1 MKGFAYMHRFTLLA
15 GTALLAMAGAPAFA
29 ADEAPPQASDDFHLN
44 QPAEIIITAPFVR
57 NRADVLSGTSVL
69 TGENLARELRPTIG
83 DTLSRQAGVSS
94 TSFGPNASRPVL
106 RGFQGER
113 IRVLTDGIGS
123 FDVSN
128 TSVDHAV
135 VINPLLAERIEVL
148 RGPAS
153 LLFGSSA
160 IGGVVNV
167 VDKRIPRAVPADFVH
182 IDALGT
188 YSSASDMWSGAGSVD
203 LPIAGQIVLH
213 VDGSYLDSQ
222 DLGVGGFVLSR
233 QARAEALASSNPEV
247 RELASLRN
255 RLPSSAAKT
264 WDLAGGASLITDR
277 GSLGFSVSRYENEY
291 QIPARYDLTTGE
303 GEAPT
308 LDMEQTRVDARAD
321 LALGGFFDR
330 IRARFGFADYQ
341 HAEIEEDGEVGTRFF
356 NEALE
361 GRLELSQTKRG
372 AWQGAIGAQLYI
384 RDFNV
389 VGEEAFVPKNETVQ
403 YGLFTLQS
411 FDWGKLKAEV
421 GGRVERTEVSS
432 NPIELDRRFTAW
444 SGSAGASYE
453 FVPAWRVGVNVSHT
467 ERAPSAE
474 ELFSNGPHKGTQ
486 AFEIGD
492 PNLRKERNLGVEAV
506 LRGSGRGFS
515 VEFSAYY
522 NRFRNFIYEAQT
534 GEIEDDLPV
543 FEFRQA
549 NARYWGLEAQASAE
563 LARVGET
570 VFSVDGVAD
579 YVRARIP
586 GVGPVPRIPPLRLLG
601 AVNATA
607 DRFTGRVEVE
617 HSFKQD
623 RVAEFETET
632 DAFTLVN
639 ASIGVR
645 PWGSGPRKPELL
657 VQANNIFDVDARRHA
672 SFLKDFAPLA
682 GRDIRVTLRAS
693 F

>member
-1 MKGFAYMHRFTLLA
+1 MHRFTLLA
-15 GTALLAMAGAPAFA
+15 GAALAFAASPAFA
-29 ADEAPPQASDDFHLN
+29 VDEAPPQAPDDFHVN

-69 TGENLARELRPTIG
+69 TGTDLARELRATIG
-83 DTLSRQAGVSS
+83 DTLSRQPGVSS

-135 VINPLLAERIEVL
+135 VINPLLAERVEVL

-167 VDKRIPRAVPADFVH
+167 VDKRIPRAVPTDFVH
-182 IDALGT
+182 VDAIGT

-203 LPIAGQIVLH
+203 LPVAGKIVLH
-213 VDGSYLDSQ
+213 VDGSYLDSS
-222 DLGVGGFVLSR
+222 DLRIGGFVLSR
-233 QARAEALASSNPEV
+233 EARAQALASSNPEV
-247 RELASLRN
+247 RELANLRN

-264 WDLAGGASLITDR
+264 WDIAGGASLITDR
-277 GSLGFSVSRYENEY
+277 GSLGFAVSRYENEY

-308 LDMEQTRVDARAD
+308 LDMQQTRVDARAD
-321 LALGGFFDR
+321 LALGGVFDR
-330 IRARFGFADYQ
+330 LRARFGYADYQ
-341 HAEIEEDGEVGTRFF
+341 HAEIEENGEVGTRFF
-356 NEALE
+356 NEGLE

-372 AWQGAIGAQLYI
+372 AWQGAIGAQLFI

-432 NPIELDRRFTAW
+432 NPIAADRRFTAL
-444 SGSAGASYE
+444 SGSVGASYE
-453 FVPAWRVGVNVSHT
+453 ILPSWRLGVNLSHT

-492 PNLRKERNLGVEAV
+492 PTLRKERNLGVEAV
-506 LRGSGRGFS
+506 LRGGGPGYSL
-515 VEFSAYY
+515 ELSAYY

-534 GEIEDDLPV
+534 GAIEDDLPV

-549 NARYWGLEAQASAE
+549 NARYWGVEAQASVDVATIGATGIS
-563 LARVGET
+563 L
-570 VFSVDGVAD
+570 DGVAD
-579 YVRARIP
+579 YVRATIP

-601 AVNATA
+601 AINATA
-607 DRFTGRVEVE
+607 ERFTGRVEVE

-623 RVAEFETET
+623 RVADFETET
-632 DAFTLVN
+632 DGFTLVN
-639 ASIGVR
+639 ASIGIR

-682 GRDIRVTLRAS
+682 GRDVRVTLRAS

>member
-1 MKGFAYMHRFTLLA
+1 MNRVSLFASV
-15 GTALLAMAGAPAFA
+15 ALSLIATPALA
-29 ADEAPPQASDDFHLN
+29 ADEAAAPPQTSDDFHVD

-57 NRADVLSGTSVL
+57 NRADVLSGTTVL
-69 TGENLARELRPTIG
+69 SGSALARELRPTIG
-83 DTLSRQAGVSS
+83 DTLSRQPGVSS

-167 VDKRIPRAVPADFVH
+167 IDKRIPRAVPTDFVH
-182 IDALGT
+182 VDAIGS
-188 YSSASDMWSGAGSVD
+188 YSSAADMWSGGGSLD
-203 LPIAGQIVLH
+203 LPVAGKIVLH
-213 VDGSYLDSQ
+213 VDGSYLDSD
-222 DLGVGGFVLSR
+222 DLRIGGFVLSR
-233 QARAEALASSNPEV
+233 EARAQAAASANPEV
-247 RELASLRN
+247 RELANLRN
-255 RLPSSAAKT
+255 RLPNSAART
-264 WDLAGGASLITDR
+264 WDVAGGASVITDR
-277 GSLGFSVSRYENEY
+277 GSLGFAVSRYENRY
-291 QIPARYDLTTGE
+291 GIPARFDLETGE

-321 LALGGFFDR
+321 LSVDGIFER
-330 IRARFGFADYQ
+330 IRARFGYADYQ

-356 NEALE
+356 NKGLE
-361 GRLELSQTKRG
+361 SRLELSQTKRG
-372 AWQGAIGAQLYI
+372 PWQGAVGAQLFI

-432 NPIELDRRFTAW
+432 NAIEVDRTFTAW
-444 SGSAGASYE
+444 SGSVGASYE
-453 FVPAWRVGVNVSHT
+453 IVPAWRLGVNLSHT

-492 PNLRKERNLGVEAV
+492 PTLRKERNLGVEAV
-506 LRGSGRGFS
+506 LRGGGNGFN
-515 VEFSAYY
+515 VELSAYY

-534 GEIEDDLPV
+534 GAIEDDLPV

-549 NARYWGLEAQASAE
+549 NARYWGIEAQASADITRIGGT
-563 LARVGET
+563 AI
-570 VFSVDGVAD
+570 SVDGVAD
-579 YVRARIP
+579 YVRATIP

-607 DRFTGRVEVE
+607 DRVTGRLEVE

-623 RVAEFETET
+623 RIAAFETET

-645 PWGSGPRKPELL
+645 PWGSGPRRPELL
-657 VQANNIFDVDARRHA
+657 VQASNIFDVDARRHA

-682 GRDIRVTLRAS
+682 GRDVRVTLRAS

>member
-1 MKGFAYMHRFTLLA
+1 MNRVSLLA
-15 GTALLAMAGAPAFA
+15 GVALSLFALPAQA
-29 ADEAPPQASDDFHLN
+29 ADDVAAAPPQTSDDFHID

-69 TGENLARELRPTIG
+69 SGSALARELRPTIG
-83 DTLSRQAGVSS
+83 DTLARQPGVSS

-167 VDKRIPRAVPADFVH
+167 IDKRIPRAVPTDFVH
-182 IDALGT
+182 VDAIGS
-188 YSSASDMWSGAGSVD
+188 YSSAADMWSGGGSLD
-203 LPIAGQIVLH
+203 LPVAGKIVLH
-213 VDGSYLDSQ
+213 VDGSYLESD
-222 DLGVGGFVLSR
+222 DLRIGGFVLSR
-233 QARAEALASSNPEV
+233 EARAQAAASANPEV
-247 RELASLRN
+247 RELANLRN
-255 RLPSSAAKT
+255 RLPSSAART
-264 WDLAGGASLITDR
+264 WDVAGGASVITDR
-277 GSLGFSVSRYENEY
+277 GSLGFAVSRYENEY
-291 QIPARYDLTTGE
+291 QIPARFDLETGE

-308 LDMEQTRVDARAD
+308 LDMQQTRVDARAD
-321 LALGGFFDR
+321 LSIDGFFDR
-330 IRARFGFADYQ
+330 IRARVGYADYQ

-356 NEALE
+356 NEGLE
-361 GRLELSQTKRG
+361 GRLELSQAKRG
-372 AWQGAIGAQLYI
+372 PWQGAIGAQLFI

-411 FDWGKLKAEV
+411 FDWGKLKGEV
-421 GGRVERTEVSS
+421 GGRIERTEVSS
-432 NPIELDRRFTAW
+432 TAIEVDRTFTAL
-444 SGSAGASYE
+444 SGSIGASYE
-453 FVPAWRVGVNVSHT
+453 IIPAWRLGVNLSHT

-492 PNLRKERNLGVEAV
+492 PTLRKERNLGVEAV
-506 LRGSGRGFS
+506 LRGAGRGFS
-515 VEFSAYY
+515 FELSAYY

-549 NARYWGLEAQASAE
+549 NARYWGIEAQASAE
-563 LARVGET
+563 LAKIGGT
-570 VFSVDGVAD
+570 TISIDGVAD
-579 YVRARIP
+579 YVRATIP

-607 DRFTGRVEVE
+607 DRVTGRVEVE

-645 PWGSGPRKPELL
+645 PWGSGPRKPEIL

-682 GRDIRVTLRAS
+682 GRDVRVTLRAS